1 MSKKKYLAPQISI
14 IMFEPQAILA
24 GSGEASTP
32 GDFTTIMKSHQ
43 ATKKKVFGSKKSN
56 NA

>member
-24 GSGEASTP
+24 GSGPASSSFKTNSEIMN
-32 GDFTTIMKSHQ
+32 GDNDD
-43 ATKKKVFGSKKSN
+43 AWE
-56 NA
+56 

>member
-24 GSGEASTP
+24 GSVPASSSITTQ
-32 GDFTTIMKSHQ
+32 GDITE
-43 ATKKKVFGSKKSN
+43 GDEN
-56 NA
+56 DWE

>member
-1 MSKKKYLAPQISI
+1 MSKKKYLAPQISV

-24 GSGEASTP
+24 GSGGSVPATGGITNDEDITS
-32 GDFTTIMKSHQ
+32 GDGEYVWDT
-43 ATKKKVFGSKKSN
+43 KSN

>member
-24 GSGEASTP
+24 GSGPTSSSITTQTEITA
-32 GDFTTIMKSHQ
+32 GDD
-43 ATKKKVFGSKKSN
+43 ADWEE
-56 NA
+56 

>member
-24 GSGEASTP
+24 GSGESDVPASGGFKYNDGVES
-32 GDFTTIMKSHQ
+32 GDNDDVWDTT
-43 ATKKKVFGSKKSN
+43 N
-56 NA
+56 

>member
-14 IMFEPQAILA
+14 IMIESQAILA

-32 GDFTTIMKSHQ
+32 GDFTYSDGVESGDGEDVWDTTI
-43 ATKKKVFGSKKSN
+43 
-56 NA
+56 

>member
-24 GSGEASTP
+24 GSVPASSGITTE
-32 GDFTTIMKSHQ
+32 GDITGGDDDD
-43 ATKKKVFGSKKSN
+43 VWE
-56 NA
+56 

>member
-24 GSGEASTP
+24 GSGPTSSS
-32 GDFTTIMKSHQ
+32 FTTQTEIT
-43 ATKKKVFGSKKSN
+43 AGDD
-56 NA
+56 ADWEE